1 MPLDFDSQYEKNY
14 ISKKFKSLALISRKR
29 YSQELGRNRKPL
41 SVATRFNTS
50 EINQG
55 QPLTTTSQV
64 GTEITSL
71 RENSGNCDKSNPG
84 NICLFKVNNRNTRK
98 RCKIYLKL
106 TIKTPE
112 RREVFIAI
120 FEHISHLFLVFLLL
134 TLSK

>member
-71 RENSGNCDKSNPG
+71 RENSGNCDNFDLQTDG
-84 NICLFKVNNRNTRK
+84 I
-98 RCKIYLKL
+98 
-106 TIKTPE
+106 
-112 RREVFIAI
+112 
-120 FEHISHLFLVFLLL
+120 
-134 TLSK
+134 